1 MSWFKRFS
9 DHNHH
14 HGPQTEPEEV
24 VLRRQSMAIHDG
36 IIDRVLRII
45 QQDDLQLTDNFELRF
60 DLLILLVSRVLR
72 HLHGLGHHLPLS
84 QTLWELTFE
93 SLEESLRDRGVT
105 DIRMAARMRKL
116 LQNGTGRRNAYLTA
130 WDADTEHPLRAA
142 IARNV
147 LNGCPLDDPRID
159 RVLAHLPGFPQAVL
173 QLADPPIRS

>member
-9 DHNHH
+9 GKDHHNN
-14 HGPQTEPEEV
+14 PLAEPEEAI
-24 VLRRQSMAIHDG
+24 LRRQTMAIHDG

-45 QQDDLQLTDNFELRF
+45 QQDDLQLTDNFDLRF

-84 QTLWELTFE
+84 QALWELTFE
-93 SLEESLRDRGVT
+93 SLEESLHDRGVT
-105 DIRMAARMRKL
+105 DIRMAARMRTL

-130 WDADTEHPLRAA
+130 WDAKTEQPIREA

-147 LNGCPLDDPRID
+147 LNGCPIGDPRID
-159 RVLAHLPGFPQAVL
+159 RVLANLPGFPQAVL
-173 QLADPPIRS
+173 QLADPPIHS